1 MPDQKPSI
9 GRIVHYN
16 DEPYLTAQDPDGVGL
31 DRWLAALVVGVHS
44 DEAVNLVIWDETGGR
59 SFRSLVLYGTDR
71 YEWRW
76 PPRV

>member
-1 MPDQKPSI
+1 MTEQKPSI

-16 DEPYLTAQDPDGVGL
+16 DDPYLTARDSDGPGP
-31 DRWLAALVVGVHS
+31 DRWLAALVVAVHS
-44 DEAVNLVIWDETGGR
+44 DEAVNLVIWDEQGSQ
-59 SFRSLVLYGTDR
+59 SFRSFVLYGTER